1 MTYDNVKS
9 HKNRVFIVSLEDTIF
24 AKSQGEEGKGQGR
37 GVGGSSRGGNALWL
51 MSNFVA
57 RHIYQKPKK

>member
-24 AKSQGEEGKGQGR
+24 AKSQGEEEEGQGR
-37 GVGGSSRGGNALWL
+37 EAAEAEGETL
-51 MSNFVA
+51 
-57 RHIYQKPKK
+57 

>member
-24 AKSQGEEGKGQGR
+24 AKSQGEEGEGQGR
-37 GVGGSSRGGNALWL
+37 GAGQAEGETL
-51 MSNFVA
+51 
-57 RHIYQKPKK
+57 